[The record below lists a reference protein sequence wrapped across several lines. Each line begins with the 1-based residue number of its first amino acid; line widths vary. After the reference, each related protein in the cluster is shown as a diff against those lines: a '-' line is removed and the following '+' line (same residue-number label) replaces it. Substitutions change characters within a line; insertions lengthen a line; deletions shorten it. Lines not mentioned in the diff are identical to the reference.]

1 MSEQDY
7 RVAPPGFTRDQW
19 EEFQEDGMLVVED
32 ALTDEE
38 CDRYIE
44 MMDAAAAR
52 SEKYDPG
59 KFLGQI
65 ISWSGIPNLP
75 S

>member
-1 MSEQDY
+1 MSEENY

-38 CDRYIE
+38 CDRLYR
-44 MMDAAAAR
+44 DDGCR
-52 SEKYDPG
+52 SSP
-59 KFLGQI
+59 Q
-65 ISWSGIPNLP
+65 
-75 S
+75 